1 MTEQYYSVPEMVV
14 VETSKFVK
22 DEMVIFVGIGLGL
35 LTASLAVKT
44 HAPRATILMEGG
56 TVDSRFA
63 HLPFS
68 VCEPRSAYG
77 CTVTTGLFDI
87 LGYDAGGGHA
97 DMAILGAAQVDQ
109 YGNLNSSMGARQSGE
124 PFDVLHPGWRATG
137 SGGANDAASGLPFVV
152 NIVHQDRRFP
162 KVVDYLTSPGWMVK
176 EFEKGEVKWVPRKEA
191 GLTRG
196 GPVAIVTTQCIMK
209 FDEKTKE
216 MYLDSVHPKVTVDEV
231 KNNTSWDLKVAKEV
245 KQTEPPTVEEIR
257 MVREELDPFGI
268 YLKREEFQKKAIEF
282 LMAK

>member
-1 MTEQYYSVPEMVV
+1 MAEQYYSVPEMVA

-22 DEMVIFVGIGLGL
+22 DGMVIFVGIGLGL

-87 LGYDAGGGHA
+87 LGYNAGGAHA

-109 YGNLNSSMGARQSGE
+109 YGNLNSSMGSRQSGE
-124 PFDVLHPGWRATG
+124 PFDILHPGWRATG
-137 SGGANDAASGLPFVV
+137 SGGANDSASGLPFVV
-152 NIVHQDRRFP
+152 NIVHQNRRFP
-162 KVVDYLTSPGWMVK
+162 KIVDYLTSPGWMVK
-176 EFEKGEVKWVPRKEA
+176 EFEDGKVKWVTRKEA
-191 GLTRG
+191 GLVRG
-196 GPVAIVTTQCIMK
+196 GPVAIVTTQCVMK
-209 FDEKTKE
+209 FDEKTKIA
-216 MYLDSVHPKVTVDEV
+216 YLAEYFPGTDPVEIKKTIG
-231 KNNTSWDLKVAKEV
+231 WDIDISRAV
-245 KQTEPPTVEEIR
+245 QTEPPS
-257 MVREELDPFGI
+257 REVIDILRNEVDPDKVLLGG
-268 YLKREEFQKKAIEF
+268 LKK
-282 LMAK
+282 